1 MTIDPVP
8 HSRCTLDVA
17 IATHTPEGIQR
28 VASMDLPVIDGVSY
42 IVSWQDHRDA
52 PIPQQLTE
60 RDDVTILRFDG
71 KGLSRNRN
79 NALSHCN
86 SDVIL
91 ISDDDTRLYTDGIY
105 RLIDTFTADPDLD
118 LATLRA
124 DYAGTHKYYPSGNCR
139 LRLPLPKNYFVSSIE
154 IAFRRNSTGNPE
166 FHPDFG
172 IGSDHMHGGEDELLL
187 LSAIRRGLNCQYIPL
202 TICSHPQESTGT
214 KPILSG
220 KNIRAMGCI
229 IALTY
234 PVSCILRLPLK
245 AWRIHR
251 RGQSSLPKALLYLAS
266 GALRAPFLFPDK
278 KYLW

>member
-1 MTIDPVP
+1 
-8 HSRCTLDVA
+8 
-17 IATHTPEGIQR
+17 
-28 VASMDLPVIDGVSY
+28 MDLPVIDGVSY
-42 IVSWQDHRDA
+42 IVSWQDHRDT
-52 PIPQQLTE
+52 PIPPVLNRTDLKIIRYDKYGQSL
-60 RDDVTILRFDG
+60 
-71 KGLSRNRN
+71 NRN
-79 NALSHCN
+79 NAFDHC
-86 SDVIL
+86 SADIIL
-91 ISDDDTRLYTDGIY
+91 CSDDDLIYDINGLVGI
-105 RLIDTFTADPDLD
+105 IETFSAHPELD
-118 LATLRA
+118 LATFHSNSPHAENKYPIRRCPLRI
-124 DYAGTHKYYPSGNCR
+124 
-139 LRLPLPKNYFVSSIE
+139 PLPKNYYVACYE
-154 IAFRRNSTGNPE
+154 IAFRRTSAQNLRC
-166 FHPDFG
+166 HPKLG
-172 IGSDHMHGGEDELLL
+172 LGSPDMHGGEDELLL

-214 KPILSG
+214 KPILTS